1 MRQTHTGHSH
11 LHTTTGQKMNQVKS
25 AFEWNDGTPSIWVRD
40 DELRRRLQGQEWA
53 KKAQAKKDINYKAQ
67 VFTYAKALSGN
78 K

>member
-1 MRQTHTGHSH
+1 MS
-11 LHTTTGQKMNQVKS
+11 QVKT